1 LENNAFERFVA
12 QQQEPLRRFLL
23 NLCAGNRALADDLA
37 QDAFIKAYINLPG
50 FKGRSKMSTWLF
62 RIAYNCF
69 YDHIKNT
76 KNQQADPVEKYAYK
90 LFHEDP
96 VCNETDKTLYLALEK
111 LNNKEREV
119 VLLFYMEEK
128 SLKEIGVITGLSVNT
143 VKSHLR
149 RAKEHLKTYLEQ
161 LGYEKG

>member
-1 LENNAFERFVA
+1 VNSDFERLVA

-37 QDAFIKAYINLPG
+37 QDAFIKAYINFHG
-50 FKGRSKMSTWLF
+50 FKGRSKLSTWLF

-69 YDHIKNT
+69 YDHLKAAKKHETDTLDN
-76 KNQQADPVEKYAYK
+76 YAYK
-90 LFHEDP
+90 LHHDDYAGT
-96 VCNETDKTLYLALEK
+96 ETDKTLYSALEK
-111 LNNKEREV
+111 LHAKEREII
-119 VLLFYMEEK
+119 LLFYMEEK
-128 SLKEIGVITGLSVNT
+128 PLKDIGAITGIPVNT

-149 RAKEHLKTYLEQ
+149 RAKEHLKIYLEQ